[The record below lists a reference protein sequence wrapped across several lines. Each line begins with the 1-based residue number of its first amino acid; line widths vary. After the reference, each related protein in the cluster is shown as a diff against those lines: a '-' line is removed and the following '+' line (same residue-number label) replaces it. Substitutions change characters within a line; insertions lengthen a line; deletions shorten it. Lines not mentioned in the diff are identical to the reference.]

1 MANFPRQPID
11 FSRYAL
17 RTNRARARARARAQR
32 SGARARARARN
43 RSCSSHLC
51 VRLGNTID
59 RISTSSHSRP
69 NDRFVID
76 ARSDYEHEH
85 RRSATE
91 HEHDV

>member
-32 SGARARARARN
+32 SGARARARN
-43 RSCSSHLC
+43 RSCAAHLC
-51 VRLGNTID
+51 VRLGNTTD
-59 RISTSSHSRP
+59 GRSTSNHSRP
-69 NDRFVID
+69 NDHFVID